1 MQKYFNEDY
10 KEELLDEE
18 VVDSTYISGAG
29 GGCFPAGSLV
39 KTAHGT
45 QPIEKCFVGDMVLGY
60 DKFGEVEFALVS
72 AIHIHE
78 KHTYLDDLYFIY
90 SNEVSLF
97 PFGITG
103 NHAVYELKTNT
114 HKEISEFKIGD
125 KLLNL
130 EGIEI
135 EITSISIT
143 TNAELPDTFN
153 VYNLTIEPQHTFFT
167 GSEENWIR
175 VHNGGGGKK
184 GSSPHVAQEAPNTLR
199 SSAIAKV
206 LEIISYGPIV
216 GINGGAK
223 GVYFNNTLIQNP
235 DNSYNFAGI
244 TFAER
249 TGTASQTYIAGFND
263 TESEVLLSGNK
274 VISGTPVIE
283 QLPDTNISVVRA
295 TIRLNEGL
303 WAQNKTNGDMNGF
316 TVQYQIHYRTSLIGT
331 WNLAID
337 KTIAAKST
345 SPYEIAHRIS
355 APSGS
360 VIHSVK
366 VTRISADD
374 VDSSTRSVISF
385 PRLTQIIEEVRTYNN
400 IALVGITIPAESVG
414 NQIPVRA
421 YDISGIKV
429 KIPNVYNPVTRV
441 YSGGYWN
448 GGTTTVAWTDNP
460 AWILYDLITNVDYGM
475 ATFLGQPVDVDVFSF
490 FEAAMYNDCVT
501 WNGTAYST
509 TLITNGNGGTE
520 VRYKFNAV
528 IATQSDAWQLL
539 HAVASNMRALL
550 VMKGTQIS
558 ILQDRPRNSTKII
571 TTSNVLDGNFLYS
584 GSEVTSRATAINCTF
599 NDRLDRYLPRT
610 ISEQDN
616 IAIGKYG
623 YIVKDIVAFGC
634 VDESQARRMAK
645 WALYTEI
652 NQYDTIAFSMA
663 LNIVDMAVGQVI
675 SVLDENYIS
684 TANTYTTG
692 KVVSATGFTIVLD
705 KPLTISAGVS
715 YTFGLM
721 SLDYSS
727 IISYS
732 VSTGAGTNLTTI
744 TLATSVAAGNYTNY
758 DYFCYSTGTPNP
770 VPFIIQA
777 ITEGTK
783 GIYSITGIKYVASKY
798 AYIEGG
804 LVAVPPTY
812 TPPFATSL
820 SPVSNISFNEVYM
833 NDGIASNNYIGVDW
847 LWDSIAKPITSIT
860 RVGTVATVTAIAHG
874 YSNGNAVSIS
884 GITNSVLYNGI
895 FVIANVTANTFTY
908 TMAGT
913 PTANAIIVGIIN
925 AVKDLHTTKDVVTFN
940 LRWRRDNN
948 NYAIVTNLSAK
959 SFQIPDTTPGNYE
972 VTIEV
977 INMQGKKSLATYAT
991 YAYRI
996 VAGTSTLL
1004 PPTNFYVL
1012 DTVGTVFTDTHI
1024 PLTWTYPTANS
1035 SKTDTLLDYILETW
1049 YGLETTPRATYIIK
1063 PDIGTKNGSFDYTA
1077 LNNINDFTSL
1087 SRSVTFKLYSR
1098 DMVGDKSTAIASTFT
1113 NPSPAIQSFTIFS
1126 GVSSVFIRITTATTE
1141 ADIRGYKVWRKAGS
1155 AWSAI
1160 TDAGVGEVYDGP
1172 DTYITLNVPD
1182 TQIYYYGVAAYDIFS
1197 KTELTLS
1204 SLQSNTAL
1212 TTDAITWSKTG
1223 IVFAVGTTNQLTWTL
1238 GTIVKAGT
1246 TTYTIVAGNATW
1258 ATGYLYAYFNPAV
1271 STTVIQTT
1279 TSLSVAVGI
1288 GCYAIA
1294 TYTGG
1299 AVTNIKGGTGEAFIS
1314 GSQIIAGTVG
1324 ASQIIAGSIVSS
1336 LLDAT
1341 NAVIT
1346 GEAQIGSAVINNAA
1360 IKDVIQSTNYNTA
1373 NHTGWKLDKAGNI
1386 TTYGALQILD
1396 NTGATVLSSG
1406 TSPTWNWTNIT
1417 GTARPADNADVTNY
1431 SDTRVSNVIEEN
1443 STLTVSRPIG
1453 ASLSVNVNAQV
1464 GAIKITL
1471 PQSWT
1476 STMMSFDVDV
1486 FNYSADRS
1494 FSLHVAG
1501 YNGTSSW
1508 YNTSANM
1515 IGSTASNN
1523 RVRFGHDGVK
1533 CCIWIGE
1540 TTSTWEYPKVV
1551 VKNFVAGYVNYARAQ
1566 WESGWAIQ
1574 LSTVAPPSVTAD
1586 WADSLID
1593 AATIK
1598 NQGSFATVSQITSGN
1613 VSTYIAAAAIGTAY
1627 IADAAITTAKIGD
1640 LQVDSLQ
1647 IRGNAVT
1654 YITTYT
1660 ATAGSVSFT
1669 INTHGTP
1676 TYPTSLV
1683 VIAKNA
1689 MYTNNAVGYSTLSVG
1704 GVQRDQSM
1712 CASSSQVFVA
1722 LITECMISVTTTG
1735 AMTVEVAQ
1743 SGTTYTGSIVVNVL
1757 EIIK

>member
-18 VVDSTYISGAG
+18 VVDSTYISGSG

-60 DKFGEVEFALVS
+60 DKFGEVEFALIS

-90 SNEVSLF
+90 SNDVSLF

-103 NHAVYELKTNT
+103 NHAVYDLKTNT

-167 GSEENWIR
+167 GAEENWIR

-206 LEIISYGPIV
+206 LEVLSYGPIV

-223 GVYFNNTLIQNP
+223 GVYLNNTLIQNP

-263 TESEVLLSGNK
+263 TESEVVLSGNK
-274 VISGTPVIE
+274 VIYGTPVIE

-295 TIRLNEGL
+295 TVLLNEGL

-366 VTRISADD
+366 VTRISAAD

-400 IALVGITIPAESVG
+400 IALAGITIPAESVG

-429 KIPNVYNPVTRV
+429 KIPDVYNPVTRV

-475 ATFLGQPVDVDVFSF
+475 ATFLGQPIDVDVFSF

-571 TTSNVLDGNFLYS
+571 TTSNVLDGTFLYS

-623 YIVKDIVAFGC
+623 HIVKDIVAFGC

-744 TLATSVAAGNYTNY
+744 TLATSVAAGDYTNY

-798 AYIEGG
+798 ASIEGG
-804 LVAVPPTY
+804 LVAVPPIY

-820 SPVSNISFNEVYM
+820 PPVSNITFNEVYM

-860 RVGTVATVTAIAHG
+860 RVGTVATVTATAHG
-874 YSNGNAVSIS
+874 YSNGNAISIS

-895 FVIANVTANTFTY
+895 FVIAGVTANTFTY
-908 TMAGT
+908 TMPGT
-913 PTANAIIVGIIN
+913 PTANAIIVGTIN
-925 AVKDLHTTKDVVTFN
+925 AIKDLHTTKDVVTFN

-1024 PLTWTYPTANS
+1024 PLTWTYPIANS

-1113 NPSPAIQSFTIFS
+1113 NPTPAIQSFTIFS
-1126 GVSSVFIRITTATTE
+1126 GVSSVFISITTATTE

-1155 AWSAI
+1155 TWSAI

-1182 TQIYYYGVAAYDIFS
+1182 TQTYYYGVAAYDIFS
-1197 KTELTLS
+1197 KTGLTLS

-1212 TTDAITWSKTG
+1212 SMDAITWSKTG
-1223 IVFAVGTTNQLTWTL
+1223 LVFAVGTTNQLTWTS
-1238 GTIVKAGT
+1238 GTIVKTGT
-1246 TTYTIVAGNATW
+1246 TTYIIVAGNATW
-1258 ATGYLYAYFNPAV
+1258 TTGYLYAYFNPAV
-1271 STTVIQTT
+1271 SATVIQTT
-1279 TSLSVAVGI
+1279 TSLSVAVGV
-1288 GCYAIA
+1288 GCYPIA

-1299 AVTNIKGGTGEAFIS
+1299 AATNIKGGTGEAFIS

-1324 ASQIIAGSIVSS
+1324 ASQIMAGSIVAS
-1336 LLDAT
+1336 LIDTT

-1360 IKDVIQSTNYNTA
+1360 IKDYIQSTNYNAT

-1396 NTGATVLSSG
+1396 STGATVLSSG

-1417 GTARPADNADVTNY
+1417 GTAKPADNAT
-1431 SDTRVSNVIEEN
+1431 
-1443 STLTVSRPIG
+1443 
-1453 ASLSVNVNAQV
+1453 V
-1464 GAIKITL
+1464 GATFDSNIT
-1471 PQSWT
+1471 
-1476 STMMSFDVDV
+1476 
-1486 FNYSADRS
+1486 
-1494 FSLHVAG
+1494 G
-1501 YNGTSSW
+1501 
-1508 YNTSANM
+1508 
-1515 IGSTASNN
+1515 
-1523 RVRFGHDGVK
+1523 
-1533 CCIWIGE
+1533 
-1540 TTSTWEYPKVV
+1540 
-1551 VKNFVAGYVNYARAQ
+1551 
-1566 WESGWAIQ
+1566 
-1574 LSTVAPPSVTAD
+1574 
-1586 WADSLID
+1586 
-1593 AATIK
+1593 
-1598 NQGSFATVSQITSGN
+1598 QITPTN
-1613 VSTYIAAAAIGTAY
+1613 VSTYIASVAIKTAQ
-1627 IADAAITTAKIGD
+1627 IADAAITTAKIGTAAITKAKIGD
-1640 LQVDSLQ
+1640 LQVDTLQ
-1647 IRGNAVT
+1647 IAGNAVVIPIAVSYVGWAFGVNSWLT
-1654 YITTYT
+1654 AIT
-1660 ATAGSVSFT
+1660 AS
-1669 INTHGTP
+1669 INLTG
-1676 TYPTSLV
+1676 
-1683 VIAKNA
+1683 
-1689 MYTNNAVGYSTLSVG
+1689 
-1704 GVQRDQSM
+1704 
-1712 CASSSQVFVA
+1712 SSSSGRLLIMADASFGVA
-1722 LITECMISVTTTG
+1722 GYEPVYLRILNVTTG
-1735 AMTVEVAQ
+1735 AEIAYLNRAIAVAPIPFTSEGPPQ
-1743 SGTTYTGSIVVNVL
+1743 QNEAGVWFKIASIPCNTAVTIALQTYGGYQGWEPMNSSLLLLGAKSSV
-1757 EIIK
+1757 